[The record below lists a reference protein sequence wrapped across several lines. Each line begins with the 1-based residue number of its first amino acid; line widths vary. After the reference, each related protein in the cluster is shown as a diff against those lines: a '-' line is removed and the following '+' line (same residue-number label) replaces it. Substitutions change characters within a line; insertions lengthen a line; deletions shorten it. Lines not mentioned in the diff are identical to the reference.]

1 MKRFV
6 TVIIALAASFS
17 LSGCSNHEAGDQSLS
32 NTDVMFLEM
41 MIPHHEQA
49 IDLAHLAE
57 KNTTNSEILALAELI
72 DEEQHGEVDQM
83 AAWLGN
89 PMMDDH
95 SHAGHEMMGM
105 LTDEQMET
113 LAIATGAEFDKL
125 FLEGMILHHEGAIDM
140 AQMILASKNDE
151 VRKLGE
157 SIVKSQTEQIEQ
169 MQKMLE
175 KLN

>member
-1 MKRFV
+1 MKKLVAFV
-6 TVIIALAASFS
+6 VALAASFS
-17 LSGCSNHEAGDQSLS
+17 LVGCSNPEAGDQTLS

-57 KNTTNSEILALAELI
+57 ENTTNSEILALAELI

-83 AAWLGN
+83 TTWLGN

-95 SHAGHEMMGM
+95 SHAGHDMMGM

-113 LAIATGAEFDKL
+113 LANTTGAEFDKL

-169 MQKMLE
+169 MQNMLDR
-175 KLN
+175 LN